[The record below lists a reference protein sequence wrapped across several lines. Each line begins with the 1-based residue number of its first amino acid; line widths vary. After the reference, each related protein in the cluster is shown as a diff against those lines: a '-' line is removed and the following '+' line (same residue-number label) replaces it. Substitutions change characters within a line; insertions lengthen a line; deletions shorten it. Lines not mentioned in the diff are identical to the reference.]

1 MLAAPE
7 PMNPALLPFFLAPTV
22 ALAVEASPQQSPA
35 VTAPFPQPEI
45 VELPEMSPKELA
57 PMRLETGRPAV
68 EKPEADVIRLTLHSE
83 YQLRYNV
90 TRSFPLTPTASAVNA
105 RPALVGDSLGQ
116 NQWVNHW
123 LRVTPRFSVNDQ
135 IELVGQLD
143 LTGLVVGETAH
154 DVSTDR
160 TARDQYNGFSNVD
173 PRWLYADI
181 HTKVGLL
188 RVGQQPSHWGLG
200 IIAND
205 GDHPSVFG
213 DYRYGAV
220 NERILFATKPGGKDS
235 DVTVAVAGDLV
246 FRDNTARLS
255 EGDHAFQGVLAAIY
269 EKKNVALGVYG
280 VYRNQQNDRKS
291 GGNDI
296 LGYTDK
302 LEVGVLDVFAEFTS
316 RVPGVDAY
324 LFGAMEA
331 ATVFGS
337 TNYIRTVDQTA
348 QGTST
353 LVRSYGGAAQLGVA
367 HVSRGDRSQRL
378 LFEDDAKAKKPRR
391 YGDLVAQ
398 LEVGYASGDADPLD
412 GTERRF
418 TFDPNHKIGLLL
430 FDEVLRWQTA
440 RSANAAKDPLLS
452 NGARPSPGIDLYPS
466 QGGVYG
472 AEYINP
478 TAIYRPRPWLDLK
491 GGAVIAQ
498 TTADVVD
505 PYRLVTTGNYVNARG
520 GDPKKHDLGV
530 ELDAGVEVRAD
541 LDRGIVG
548 TLGAQGG
555 VLFPGGALAD
565 GGGGAYKTPWITMTR
580 VGVMF

>member
-1 MLAAPE
+1 
-7 PMNPALLPFFLAPTV
+7 MNPALLPFFLAPTV
-22 ALAVEASPQQSPA
+22 ALSVEASPPPSQP
-35 VTAPFPQPEI
+35 VAPFPQPE
-45 VELPEMSPKELA
+45 VLELPEISPKELQ
-57 PMRLETGRPAV
+57 PMRLDTGRPPL
-68 EKPEADVIRLTLHSE
+68 EKPEPDLIRLTLHGE
-83 YQLRYNV
+83 YQVRYNV
-90 TRSFPLTPTASAVNA
+90 ERSFPMTPTASAVNA
-105 RPALVGDSLGQ
+105 RPSLVGDSLGQ

-135 IELVGQLD
+135 IEIVAQLD
-143 LTGLVVGETAH
+143 LTGLVVGEVAH

-160 TARDQYNGFSNVD
+160 TARDSYNGFSNVD

-200 IIAND
+200 LIAND
-205 GDHPSVFG
+205 GDHSTTFG

-246 FRDNTARLS
+246 FRDNTARLAD
-255 EGDHAFQGVLAAIY
+255 GDHAFQGVLAAIY
-269 EKKNVALGVYG
+269 EKKNFELGVYG

-291 GGNDI
+291 GGNEL

-302 LEVGVLDVFAEFTS
+302 LEVGVLDVFGQFTS

-324 LFGAMEA
+324 LFGGVEA
-331 ATVFGS
+331 ATIFGS

-348 QGTST
+348 SGTQT
-353 LVRSYGGAAQLGVA
+353 LVRSYGGAAQLGVV
-367 HVSRGDRSQRL
+367 HVSRGEREKRL
-378 LFEDDAKAKKPRR
+378 LFQDDVKGKRPQK
-391 YGDLVAQ
+391 YGDIVAQ
-398 LEVGYASGDADPLD
+398 LEIGYASGDADPLD

-430 FDEVLRWQTA
+430 FDEVLRFQTA
-440 RSANAAKDPLLS
+440 RAANAAKDPLLS
-452 NGARPSPGIDLYPS
+452 NGSRPSPGIDLYPS
-466 QGGVYG
+466 QGGVFG
-472 AEYINP
+472 AQYINP
-478 TAIYRPRPWLDLK
+478 TGIYRPRPWLDLK
-491 GGAVIAQ
+491 AGAVIAQ

-505 PYRLVTTGNYVNARG
+505 PYRLVLTGNYVNARG

-530 ELDAGVEVRAD
+530 ELDAGVEVRGD
-541 LDRGIVG
+541 LDRGLVG

-555 VLFPGGALAD
+555 VLFPGGALSDA
-565 GGGGAYKTPWITMTR
+565 GGATYKTPWITMAR
-580 VGVMF
+580 LGVMF